1 MIGGDLGASYRVEP
15 PAQVINL
22 KKDTDNAAD
31 DEDTSDDV
39 DDKSKK
45 SGAKK

>member
-22 KKDTDNAAD
+22 KKDADNNTD
-31 DEDTSDDV
+31 DEETDDV
-39 DDKSKK
+39 EEKGKK
-45 SGAKK
+45 PTAKK